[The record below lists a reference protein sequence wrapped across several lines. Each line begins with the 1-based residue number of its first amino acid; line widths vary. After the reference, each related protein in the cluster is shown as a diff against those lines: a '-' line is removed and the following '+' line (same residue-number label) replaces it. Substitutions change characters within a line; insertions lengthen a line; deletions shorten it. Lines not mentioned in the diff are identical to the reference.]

1 MRTRKPLDLDKV
13 TVAILLLISLH
24 VEKPCPTRNQIVKQ
38 TGLPKRKVWLFMDE
52 LHRRGVIEIEER
64 SIRPGNWRRMRL
76 PGGEWTDWTRRHV
89 RQRRRFRLPPFASA
103 KEKP

>member
-52 LHRRGVIEIEER
+52 LHRRGLVWIDGDNGHALVPIVFVEF
-64 SIRPGNWRRMRL
+64 SDARL
-76 PGGEWTDWTRRHV
+76 V
-89 RQRRRFRLPPFASA
+89 QL
-103 KEKP
+103 